1 MSSADEERENSLT
14 IRFVFPG
21 NLNVAFNTLLS
32 SSTSFLLVAYTID
45 SSNHLYLIGW
55 KKLRTLKL
63 IGNPGRLVSDD
74 DDDDDDDE
82 LEEEHSSEGF
92 SFFSSL
98 KESWMASSTS
108 SSSIKSTMS
117 SAVEAL
123 FFEIKDS

>member
-74 DDDDDDDE
+74 DDDDDDE

-123 FFEIKDS
+123 FFEITD